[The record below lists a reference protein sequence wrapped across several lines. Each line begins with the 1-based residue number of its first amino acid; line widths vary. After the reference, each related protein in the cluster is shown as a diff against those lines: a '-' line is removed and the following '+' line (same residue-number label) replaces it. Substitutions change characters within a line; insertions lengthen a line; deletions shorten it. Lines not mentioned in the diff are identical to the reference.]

1 MSHSASGIGRHRTDA
16 ASAAP
21 RTPQAKTGRPVARV
35 FLRAAGITA
44 LICWAALLAWASF
57 GNGASTGSSG
67 VYMII
72 GTVASVLTVAIV
84 VAVAA
89 AHAGLRTIIG
99 ALFAAVFAAAAGWAV
114 YSSMP
119 EAGPGQFITHRAGV
133 AALAYAFGVVGGG
146 LLALSE
152 FVVEGYAGG
161 RVPTPKPLRRKVAV
175 LASAIILMVAAALA
189 PAMQRWAE
197 LANQDV
203 RVASATAAEAGL
215 DGMVS
220 LAGVERFT
228 DTPYGLLRT
237 DHPGKPTPQAVTML
251 DPASGAAI
259 WYHRRWNWVASQSP
273 VLSHGQDLVALS
285 GPRADNAD
293 DFQTRV
299 LQARSGEEVAT
310 AAFDGSPGVLLA
322 LADDRLLYARDRSAL
337 FRVYD
342 FDGERLW
349 EAEMPAGCEG
359 TAAQIAGERV
369 VLLADCVPAPNRP
382 VARDYVL
389 AFDLDDGAAVWEQE
403 LDLKAEVVPES
414 FLVTGDA
421 VVIDSRIEHR
431 VTDGPFS
438 ARRFEHGLIAYA
450 VVDGSELWRA
460 DGQSFGSTNS
470 SACGGT
476 LHLSQPTLVPAAGA
490 APAGDVKAQ
499 APLADRRTVQII
511 ECYTAKDRGGSW
523 LGVMAFDADTGEK
536 LHRKSVRL
544 GFTPLDPDVARGWAT
559 VLSDNRALLAAD
571 LSLDPNSP
579 DCRLYQVVGTEVE
592 QLAFEEEL
600 AEGASEGESP
610 IPAAWCHDAQ
620 LSAVGSGGAV
630 SFVNEDGT
638 RGIAMV
644 S

>member
-16 ASAAP
+16 APAAP
-21 RTPQAKTGRPVARV
+21 RTPAAKTGRPVARV
-35 FLRAAGITA
+35 GLRAAGITA
-44 LICWAALLAWASF
+44 LVCWAALLAWASF

-84 VAVAA
+84 IALAA
-89 AHAGLRTIIG
+89 AHPGLRTIIAG
-99 ALFAAVFAAAAGWAV
+99 LLAAVFAAAAGWAV

-119 EAGPGQFITHRAGV
+119 EAGPGQFITHRAGI

-152 FVVEGYAGG
+152 FVVEGYAGA
-161 RVPTPKPLRRKVAV
+161 RAPAPKGLRRKVAV
-175 LASAIILMVAAALA
+175 LSSAIVLMVAAALA

-203 RVASATAAEAGL
+203 RVATAAAAEAGL
-215 DGMVS
+215 DGT
-220 LAGVERFT
+220 LALTGVERFA
-228 DTPYGLLRT
+228 DTPFGLLRT

-251 DPASGAAI
+251 DPSSGDAV
-259 WYHRRWNWVASQSP
+259 WYHRRWNWVAAQSP
-273 VLSHGQDLVALS
+273 VLSHEQDLVALS
-285 GPRADNAD
+285 GPRADNAGD
-293 DFQTRV
+293 YQTRV
-299 LQARSGEEVAT
+299 LRVQNGKEVAT
-310 AAFDGSPGVLLA
+310 AGFDGTPGVLLA

-337 FRVYD
+337 FTVYD
-342 FDGERLW
+342 FEGNRLW
-349 EAEMPAGCEG
+349 EAEMPPGCEG
-359 TAAQIAGERV
+359 TAAQIANARV
-369 VLLADCVPAPNRP
+369 VLLADCVPAPNKP

-389 AFDLDDGAAVWEQE
+389 AFDLDDGAAVWEKE
-403 LDLKAEVVPES
+403 LDLQAEVVPES

-438 ARRFEHGLIAYA
+438 ARRFEHALIAYA
-450 VVDGSELWRA
+450 LADGAEVWVVDG
-460 DGQSFGSTNS
+460 QTFGSTNS

-476 LHLSQPTLVPAAGA
+476 LHLSQPHLPPAAGTA
-490 APAGDVKAQ
+490 TPGETKAQ
-499 APLADRRTVQII
+499 VSVAERRTLQII

-523 LGVMAFDADTGEK
+523 LGVMAYDADTGER
-536 LHRKSVRL
+536 LYREAVRL

-559 VLSDNRALLAAD
+559 VLPDNRALLAAD
-571 LSLDPNSP
+571 LSLDPNNP
-579 DCRLYQVVGTEVE
+579 DCRLYQVTADG
-592 QLAFEEEL
+592 AKEL
-600 AEGASEGESP
+600 ALGGEDEEAEGPEV
-610 IPAAWCHDAQ
+610 PAAWCHDAQ
-620 LSAVGSGGAV
+620 LSAVGGGAAV
-630 SFVNEDGT
+630 SYVNEDGT